1 MSTKIHAAVDA
12 LGNPLRLL
20 LSAGQVADITRATDL
35 IQGIEA
41 SAVIADKGYDSDALV
56 QTIQAA
62 GALAVIPPRSNR
74 NAPASYDRHQYKNRN
89 LIERH
94 FCRIKHFRRIAT
106 RYEKLAQRF
115 ASFIALVAAFV
126 WLT

>member
-1 MSTKIHAAVDA
+1 LVEG
-12 LGNPLRLL
+12 LGNLARFVLTQGQAHDITQAATLL
-20 LSAGQVADITRATDL
+20 QGIDAQAIVADKAFDADHLR
-35 IQGIEA
+35 Q
-41 SAVIADKGYDSDALV
+41 SIA
-56 QTIQAA
+56 QR
-62 GALAVIPPRSNR
+62 GAKAVIPPRAKR
-74 NAPASYDRHQYKNRN
+74 NAPASYDKNQYKHRN

-126 WLT
+126 WLA